1 LCFNYCLFCTLQ
13 SISLIVGGGDLGSKT
28 GIPGMIASEIGS
40 KIVSGALKPG
50 VVLDGEVE
58 ACGERSVSRSA
69 YREAV
74 RILVAK
80 GLLESRPK
88 VGTRVTQVRSWHLFD
103 TDLLSWMFAQEPPS
117 DLLANL
123 FELRKLIEPEAA
135 GLAAVRR
142 SPQQLAR
149 MGSALELMTR
159 DTLHTE
165 SGRAA
170 DEVFHSTLLSAS
182 ENIFL
187 VTISTGI
194 TAAITWSTLFKA
206 RTHRLDRDALPDHVK
221 VFEAIAARD
230 VNAARTTMLSL
241 INLAYSDCT
250 LPRTRA
256 NAPKRRARR

>member
-1 LCFNYCLFCTLQ
+1 MLGILLVAGYFVN
-13 SISLIVGGGDLGSKT
+13 SWGDSDLASRT
-28 GIPGMIASEIGS
+28 GIPVKIAAEIGS
-40 KIVSGALKPG
+40 KIVSGTLKPG

-58 ACGERSVSRSA
+58 ACGERNVSRSA

-80 GLLESRPK
+80 GLVESRPK

-103 TDLLSWMFAQEPPS
+103 TDLLSWMFVQEPPS
-117 DLLANL
+117 SLLTSL

-149 MGSALELMTR
+149 MGGALELMTR

-170 DEVFHSTLLSAS
+170 DEVFHATLLSAS
-182 ENIFL
+182 ANIFL

-221 VFEAIAARD
+221 VFEAIAAGD
-230 VNAARTTMLSL
+230 VEAARATMLSL

-250 LPRTRA
+250 LPRA
-256 NAPKRRARR
+256 QKGAPIRRARR